1 MNEQLNPT
9 ELGLMALDSAS
20 QGQINSAQEEYYGDW
35 LAGQDHLIDG
45 LQSALILVPV
55 QGTLVQAATLE
66 NNSQYFY
73 QLIDI
78 AMEQVDS
85 DQPQVASLGSQ
96 EQSEVFALVYPLRD
110 TNSEMIALIAMAVGV
125 NREQDLHHAL
135 AVLQWS
141 VAGIEV
147 VDYQHRLQQISQDQH
162 GIAERVDI
170 LARVMAEPDYPSA
183 AVRLVTELAVLFNCD
198 RVSLGEYKHNR
209 SRLKHLSHST
219 QFGKRMNLV
228 RCIEQ
233 VMDESLDQGQMIRFP
248 QQDVTATEVVL
259 AHSKLSEQQGD
270 ACVLSIPLYLK
281 GEAYGALIL
290 EGNPDVPFSDEQA
303 ELCQSIASLV
313 MPALEDKR
321 LNDRPLWR
329 KCTDSASRQLGR
341 LLGPGFLGRKLFFIG
356 FLALSY
362 FLYTATGPYRLSAE
376 ARINSAIQRAVVA
389 PYDGYIESA
398 TARAGDEVQA
408 GQVLIHLDDRD
419 LRLERLKW
427 LSEKAKLNRQY
438 QEALAVRDRAKI
450 NIITAQQSQVDA
462 QLELVASQLTRAE
475 LTAPF
480 DGLVVSGDLSQRLG
494 SAVTKGE
501 ELLAVS
507 PLNSYRIHMLVKE
520 SRIADVA
527 LEQSGTLHLS
537 ALPETPF
544 EFTLSKITPLTE
556 ARDGATYFIV
566 EGELLSGADKLQP
579 GMEGIAKVSIDE
591 RKLIDIWSRE
601 TLEWLRLRLWAWWG

>member
-1 MNEQLNPT
+1 MNEQISPT
-9 ELGLMALDSAS
+9 ESHPLTAGVAG
-20 QGQINSAQEEYYGDW
+20 QGQINTVQEEYYGDW

-45 LQSALILVPV
+45 LLSALILVPV
-55 QGTLVQAATLE
+55 EGTLVQAATLE
-66 NNSQYFY
+66 NTSQYFY
-73 QLIDI
+73 QLMDI
-78 AMEQVDS
+78 ALEQVDS
-85 DQPQVASLGSQ
+85 DQPQVASLGSS
-96 EQSEVFALVYPLRD
+96 EQGEVFALVYPLRD

-125 NREQDLHHAL
+125 SREQDLHRAL

-147 VDYQHRLQQISQDQH
+147 VDYQHRLQQLSQDQH

-233 VMDESLDQGQMIRFP
+233 VMDESLDQGQSIRFP
-248 QQDVTATEVVL
+248 QPDATAGEVVL
-259 AHSKLSEQQGD
+259 AHRNLSEQQGD
-270 ACVLSIPLYLK
+270 ACVLSIPLYLH
-281 GEAYGALIL
+281 GEAHGALVL
-290 EGNPDVPFSDEQA
+290 EGNPDVPFTDEQA

-329 KCTDSASRQLGR
+329 KCADSAGLQLSR
-341 LLGPGFLGRKLFFIG
+341 LLGAGYLGRKLIVLG
-356 FLALSY
+356 LLALTA

-398 TARAGDEVQA
+398 TARAGDEVEA

-438 QEALAVRDRAKI
+438 QEALSVRDRAKI
-450 NIITAQQSQVDA
+450 NIISAQQSQVDA
-462 QLELVASQLTRAE
+462 QLELVTGQLARAQ

-494 SAVTKGE
+494 SAVSKGE

-507 PLNSYRIHMLVKE
+507 PLHRYRIHMLVKE

-566 EGELLSGADKLQP
+566 EGELLSGADQLQP
-579 GMEGIAKVSIDE
+579 GMEGIAKISIDE